1 MLTFSS
7 DPQVAESQMQ
17 AVIFLMT
24 TFGYIDGDFDQRE
37 KTFVRDRIRTLVK
50 DRVEGAKISDT
61 VLRLELV
68 DKFTS
73 HFHEVFEQVD
83 ARVADLMN
91 EPVATGEDAH
101 AFVHARLKQQ
111 CLELMQGF
119 DKAGQEELLV
129 AIDELLMADGEAH
142 PAELQFRGELAS
154 FLEADLGVELVEEG
168 PARSKIKLEK
178 AIQPASGGAM
188 HPFFDPFEHHYRPD
202 LIDKQIAADLG
213 LVDRAC
219 KLLDSERARGAGKLT
234 GKRSFAEL
242 AGEPAFLDGHVYVLP
257 PQPDRKY
264 ELLVIGDLHG
274 CYSVLKAAILQSGF
288 FDKVNAYRKDPT
300 AHPEPH
306 LILLGDYIDRGLFSL
321 NGVLRG
327 VLQLLVTAPE
337 FVHVLRGN
345 HEYYLEHEGKVY
357 GGVQPSEAIN
367 TLKPYVPIDAFRRY
381 IQLFEALP
389 NSLSFGELFF
399 VHGGIP
405 KDRLVKERW
414 KDLSSLND
422 PDIRF
427 QMMWSD
433 PSRADVIPADLQ
445 DKSSRFAF
453 GRMQIRAFM
462 QRLGASTMVRGHE
475 KVTSGFHVN
484 YDGDEGTLMTLFSSG
499 GEDNADLPADS
510 SYRSVTPMV
519 LTIKHDISGTTFT
532 PWAPDYRTYNDPAR
546 NGFFRAAPTIPLKT

>member
-1 MLTFSS
+1 MLTFSA

-37 KTFVRDRIRTLVK
+37 KTFVRERIRALVK
-50 DRVEGAKISDT
+50 ARVDGAKISET
-61 VLRLELV
+61 VLRLELI
-68 DKFTS
+68 DKFTA

-91 EPVATGEDAH
+91 EPVATGEDPS

-111 CLELMQGF
+111 CLELMQTF
-119 DKAGQEELLV
+119 DKDGQEALLA

-154 FLEADLGVELVEEG
+154 FLEADLGVEMIEEG
-168 PARSKIKLEK
+168 EARSKIKVEK
-178 AIQPASGGAM
+178 VAQLPSTGAI
-188 HPFFDPFEHHYRPD
+188 HPFFDPFEHHYQPE
-202 LIDKQIAADLG
+202 LIDKQLAADLS

-219 KLLDSERARGAGKLT
+219 KLFDSERARGAGKLA
-234 GKRSFAEL
+234 GKHSFEDF
-242 AGEPAFLDGHVYVLP
+242 AGQPPFLDGHVYVLP
-257 PQPDRKY
+257 PRPDRKY

-288 FDKVNAYRKDPT
+288 FDKVNAYRKDP
-300 AHPEPH
+300 ANHPEPH

-327 VLQLLVTAPE
+327 ALQLLVTAPE

-345 HEYYLEHEGKVY
+345 HEYYVELDGKVY

-367 TLKPYVPIDAFRRY
+367 TLKPYVSMDAFRRY
-381 IQLFEALP
+381 IQLFESMP
-389 NSLSFGELFF
+389 NSLSFGDLFF

-453 GRMQIRAFM
+453 GRMQFRAFM
-462 QRLGASTMVRGHE
+462 QRLGATTLIRGHE
-475 KVTSGFHVN
+475 KVASGFHVN
-484 YDGDEGTLMTLFSSG
+484 YDGPEGTLITLFSSG
-499 GEDNADLPADS
+499 GHDNEDLPADS

-519 LTIKHDISGTTFT
+519 LTVKHDAATTSFA
-532 PWAPDYRTYNDPAR
+532 PWAPDYRAYNDPAR
-546 NGFFRAAPTIPLKT
+546 NGFFRAAPSIPLKT